1 MIKKSLIDEPHDLVR
16 YDVWEAQ
23 WEKPD
28 TLGLHEYISE
38 KCHPE
43 DVLICSRLF
52 FLSLSWLI
60 TVSYFISLTWCNLIT
75 TAKRIKF
82 LL

>member
-43 DVLICSRLF
+43 DFLICSRLF
-52 FLSLSWLI
+52 F
-60 TVSYFISLTWCNLIT
+60 
-75 TAKRIKF
+75 
-82 LL
+82 